1 MDPQAREGEEDS
13 TDNLHQELRLI
24 RDTDEVV
31 DHTNQ
36 IEHHHPHKQEDET
49 HQQQMQSTEM
59 IGHIHHHPQT
69 NHQTDAHQQDGQ
81 EGDAPQTRNG
91 TVVHLT
97 FIGHVEQAL
106 EYPRDEQPSQDS

>member
-1 MDPQAREGEEDS
+1 
-13 TDNLHQELRLI
+13 
-24 RDTDEVV
+24 
-31 DHTNQ
+31 
-36 IEHHHPHKQEDET
+36 
-49 HQQQMQSTEM
+49 MQSTEM

-106 EYPRDEQPSQDS
+106 AVAENEYPRDEQPSQDS